1 MNASRK
7 RVALIMAGGTGGHVF
22 PALAVARV
30 LRDRGFEPIWLGT
43 QRGLEAKLVPQN
55 QIEIEWIAV
64 SGVRGKG
71 AVTLLLAP
79 FQLLRAIAQSLAVM
93 RKRRPAVVLGAGGFV
108 SGPGGLAAWLTR
120 RPLVIHEQNAV
131 AGMTNRMLARLAH
144 RVFEAFPAS
153 FGAGVRAEVVGNPV
167 RREIAV
173 LMPPEQRFAQR
184 RGPLHLL
191 VFGGSQGA
199 ARLNAAVPAALALLP
214 AAQRPQVIHQ
224 AGERNYQQAVE
235 LYAKHGVQAEVRA
248 FIDDMARAYADADL
262 VVCRSGALTV
272 AELAAAGVG
281 SLLVPFAAAVDD
293 HQTRNAQFLV
303 DAHAA
308 VLLPEA
314 ELTPQRLAAE
324 LGRLLE
330 QGRDYLSRMAQ
341 NARARAIVDA
351 DVRIA
356 DACAALAGGT
366 A

>member
-1 MNASRK
+1 MSAPHR

-43 QRGLEAKLVPQN
+43 RRGLEAKLVPQN

-71 AVTLLLAP
+71 VITLLLAP

-108 SGPGGLAAWLTR
+108 SGPGGLAAWLMR

-131 AGMTNRMLARLAH
+131 AGMTNRLLARLAR

-153 FGAGVRAEVVGNPV
+153 FGAGARAEVVGNPV

-173 LMPPEQRFAQR
+173 LTPPEQRFAQR
-184 RGPLHLL
+184 RGPLQLL

-199 ARLNAAVPAALALLP
+199 ARLNATVPAALALLP
-214 AAQRPQVIHQ
+214 SAQRPRVVHQ

-235 LYAKHGVQAEVRA
+235 LYARHGVQAEVRA
-248 FIDDMARAYADADL
+248 FIDDMAQAYADADL

-272 AELAAAGVG
+272 AELAAAGIG

-293 HQTRNAQFLV
+293 HQTRNARFLV
-303 DAHAA
+303 DARAA

-314 ELTPQRLAAE
+314 ELTPQRLATE

-330 QGRDYLSRMAQ
+330 QGREHLSRMAQ
-341 NARARAIVDA
+341 NARTRAIIDA

-356 DACAALAGGT
+356 DACVALAGG
-366 A
+366 AA